1 MKHVIALLA
10 LASACALAPA
20 KAETTRCTEITSLP
34 ATITTQGA
42 YCLHKDLSTNVN
54 SGAAIEIKTNNV
66 TLDCN
71 GWKVGGL
78 SAGIS
83 TDARGIYAS
92 NRQNITI
99 RNCGVRGFRTG
110 IYIGGGAGHLIEDN
124 RVDNSTGVGIQL
136 SGDAITMR
144 RNRIIDTG
152 GKPGSVSSYGIY
164 LSGTGTS
171 ISDNQVVNVTVT
183 GDSSGNG
190 YVYGIVFTGTG
201 HEIARNQ
208 FINLIPAGTGKAYGT
223 YGGGGTTVSLRDNT
237 AMNPT
242 PTSGTG
248 IDGGDSV
255 SQCRGNMSR
264 GFTTALAYCTDV
276 SGNAGT

>member
-1 MKHVIALLA
+1 MKQVVSLLA
-10 LASACALAPA
+10 LATACALTPA

-83 TDARGIYAS
+83 TNARGIYAW

-99 RNCGVRGFRTG
+99 RNCGVRGFHIG
-110 IYIGGGAGHLIEDN
+110 INIGGGAGHLIEDN
-124 RVDNSTGVGIQL
+124 RVDNSTIIGMVL
-136 SGDAITMR
+136 RGDAITAR

-152 GKPGSVSSYGIY
+152 GRLDSAYSVGIS

-183 GDSSGNG
+183 GSSSGNG
-190 YVYGIVFTGTG
+190 YVYGISFTGTG

-208 FINLIPAGTGKAYGT
+208 LINLIPAGAGGAYGT
-223 YGGGGTTVSLRDNT
+223 VGGGSGSSLRDNT
-237 AMNPT
+237 AINST
-242 PTSGTG
+242 PTNGWG
-248 IDGGDSV
+248 FDGGSSG

-264 GFTTALAYCTDV
+264 GFTTVLEYCTDV